1 MNKITFT
8 TNLFMA
14 IYCLFTVQMNAQ
26 DGYTYT
32 LIDNGNYSFSVGA
45 VPNAS
50 ASNFATS
57 VQSYGFTIIVP
68 DGVTA
73 TVTSSLG
80 GAASATF
87 FDGTNVAQPTIDGYL
102 ITETLGSP
110 ASLPAPSAGT
120 TTSIVTFQ
128 INGAPTSGTLE
139 ILANNSA
146 LATTVTPLK
155 SFMQADMIDNGTAEF
170 VNVVDPNASG
180 LSGTPSFDFSTL
192 SVEDTLL
199 ENLSVYPNPAVTT
212 VNIKSPETRIERIE
226 IYNVNGQMV
235 KTQNTRLET
244 IDVNNLQSGMYLMK
258 LYSEE
263 ASKTIKLIKK

>member
-8 TNLFMA
+8 NICMA
-14 IYCLFTVQMNAQ
+14 IYCLFTLQVNAQ

-32 LIDNGNYSFSVGA
+32 LIDNGNYSFSIGA

-87 FDGTNVAQPTIDGYL
+87 FDGTNVAQPTLDGYL

-120 TTSIVTFQ
+120 TAPMVTIQ
-128 INGAPTSGTLE
+128 INGSPTSGILE
-139 ILANNSA
+139 ILANDSA

-155 SFMQADMIDNGTAEF
+155 SFMQADMIDDGSAAF
-170 VNVVDPNASG
+170 ANVVDPNASG
-180 LSGTPSFDFSTL
+180 LSGTSTFDFSTL
-192 SVEDTLL
+192 SVADKQL
-199 ENLSVYPNPAVTT
+199 ENFSVYPNPAVDMVT
-212 VNIKSPETRIERIE
+212 IKSAETPIIKVEVYTINGQLILSKKNNLERI
-226 IYNVNGQMV
+226 NVSH
-235 KTQNTRLET
+235 
-244 IDVNNLQSGMYLMK
+244 LQSGMYLMK
-258 LYSEE
+258 LYSND
-263 ASKTIKLIKK
+263 ASKTVKLTRK